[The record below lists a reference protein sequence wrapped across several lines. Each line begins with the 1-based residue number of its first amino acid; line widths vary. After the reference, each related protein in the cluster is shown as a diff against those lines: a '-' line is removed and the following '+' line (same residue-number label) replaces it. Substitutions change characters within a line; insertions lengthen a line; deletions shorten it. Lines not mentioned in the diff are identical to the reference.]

1 MTDTK
6 QIVITVDKD
15 IPHPGSNAGKRVTTL
30 HTLYHDKLKALAV
43 GDSFFVEGK
52 TRADLQPVLRY
63 AKRIGVKLSALD
75 TDEDEVYM
83 VPGVRVWRVSE
94 HTIDPDKEKQATE
107 VLEDAGIVSKS
118 DSILVFLEQLSVQ
131 SGVSYWRKISTGEV
145 HKLGDGECEAVTKK
159 SDWELVNEQAWIE
172 HQSSDL

>member
-1 MTDTK
+1 MNSDTK

-94 HTIDPDKEKQATE
+94 HTVDPDKEKRASE
-107 VLEDAGIVSKS
+107 VLEDAGIVARQDLHVS
-118 DSILVFLEQLSVQ
+118 E
-131 SGVSYWRKISTGEV
+131 GVSYWRNTATGEMRKV
-145 HKLGDGECEAVTKK
+145 ADGEQFKVESRVM
-159 SDWELVNEQAWIE
+159 WELVNEQAWIE
-172 HQSSDL
+172 YQSSDL